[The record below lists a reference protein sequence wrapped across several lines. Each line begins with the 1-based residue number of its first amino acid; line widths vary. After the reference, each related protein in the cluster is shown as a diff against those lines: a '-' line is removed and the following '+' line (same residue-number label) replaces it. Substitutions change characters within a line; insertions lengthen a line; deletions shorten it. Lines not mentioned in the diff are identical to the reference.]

1 MSIVV
6 NGKTANIV
14 YDKLYKTLM
23 EKGELVNSRNGLTK
37 ELTHVV
43 TIIKNPKE
51 RWVTWRQPSISP
63 AFAIAELVMLIN
75 GSDDADIINSWNPS
89 LKNIKVSIVIIQ
101 VHMGLDCVIHLG

>member
-75 GSDDADIINSWNPS
+75 GSDDADII
-89 LKNIKVSIVIIQ
+89 KVSIVIIQ